1 MAKPPTIFCSVAENS
16 SLSSRRWR
24 KHDNTSLT
32 QLPPQ
37 KSVFDWSKANVVQAA
52 VEGEGGQ
59 DESRVGEQEG
69 QTGHI
74 KERLG
79 KRFFD
84 LVKETETAASIVE
97 AHK

>member
-1 MAKPPTIFCSVAENS
+1 MET
-16 SLSSRRWR
+16 
-24 KHDNTSLT
+24 HDNTSLP

-79 KRFFD
+79 KRIFD
-84 LVKETETAASIVE
+84 LVKENEDTAASIVE

>member
-1 MAKPPTIFCSVAENS
+1 MQT
-16 SLSSRRWR
+16 
-24 KHDNTSLT
+24 HDYTSLT

-37 KSVFDWSKANVVQAA
+37 KSVFDWSKANVVEAA
-52 VEGEGGQ
+52 VEGEVSQ

-69 QTGHI
+69 EAGHI

-84 LVKETETAASIVE
+84 LVKENEDTAASIVKG
-97 AHK
+97 HK